1 MLIPQAYADAPAGGH
16 TLYFMPHCEQ
26 CLYDGVLDAFAR
38 LRALHRVALLGNS
51 FAEYA
56 ERDDLRPADKRK
68 REASALLQMQ
78 PLITGTRIMHA
89 TRTLHVLAL
98 RPRGVAFA
106 ETPLHT
112 ARSFPVSAFNS
123 MALHLFS
130 PANAAD
136 AMARVTI
143 G

>member
-1 MLIPQAYADAPAGGH
+1 
-16 TLYFMPHCEQ
+16 MPHCEQ

-98 RPRGVAFA
+98 RPRGVRRRDAFA
-106 ETPLHT
+106 YSTLIPRVGVQLYGATPL
-112 ARSFPVSAFNS
+112 
-123 MALHLFS
+123 
-130 PANAAD
+130 
-136 AMARVTI
+136 
-143 G
+143 